1 MLFKRHLAT
10 FDFYRALYLSLRVW
24 LNDCDNIFVVFY
36 VLFNHFS
43 SKDET
48 QANSRASP
56 TLNDLE
62 SRKQQL
68 LAELDTNTTSD
79 SSKSCDPDIK
89 ESSAAVK
96 TSSFGTPILKSAS
109 PYAKLPKPDN
119 FSQNISPVI
128 NFENLPNATG
138 KYDQMTG
145 ILQKVRTSLKGLQ
158 GERKT

>member
-1 MLFKRHLAT
+1 MIF
-10 FDFYRALYLSLRVW
+10 
-24 LNDCDNIFVVFY
+24 DNIVFCIFC
-36 VLFNHFS
+36 VFNHFS

-48 QANSRASP
+48 QQNSRASP

-79 SSKSCDPDIK
+79 SSKSCDPDTK
-89 ESSAAVK
+89 ESSATVK

-109 PYAKLPKPDN
+109 PYSKLPKPDN

-138 KYDQMTG
+138 RYEHMTG
-145 ILQKVRTSLKGLQ
+145 ILQRVRTSLKGLQ
-158 GERKT
+158 GERKTECN